1 MARHFAVIMGQLA
14 FTVTLVRCWWHQY
27 DFTANVPEALLVMV
41 LFALLG
47 AVIGGTA
54 DWILADSL
62 RQDLTTALELKE
74 KS

>member
-14 FTVTLVRCWWHQY
+14 FTVTLVRCWWHRY
-27 DFTANVPEALLVMV
+27 DFAANVPEALLVMV
-41 LFALLG
+41 VFAVLG
-47 AVIGGTA
+47 AAIGGTA

-62 RQDLTTALELKE
+62 RQDLNAALERQQ